1 MVRLALP
8 RCRVQS
14 GMRVIRQCAK
24 RIRDDSAFV
33 FQIDQR
39 FHSAQVRWS
48 KAMTALPSPSQNQQG
63 ASAAD
68 PSMEEILASIRR
80 IIADDQGAP
89 LTPRPSR
96 STPTPVVEITAPA
109 AAILQPPAPAP
120 APAQPAALSRMEPPR
135 LRPSQDP
142 FTTAKLR
149 EPMAVIEPPVRAFG
163 EGGVLGERVARLESE
178 PLRSRPVLRH
188 MFEPPAEAAI
198 GVAAASPQ
206 ASQDMAEIS
215 EERAASVGVEALL
228 SPLTRAS
235 VTSAFDA
242 LTVSMTVQNSSMV
255 EDAVRDMLR
264 PMLKDWLDNNL
275 PTIVE
280 RLVRTEIER
289 VARGGRS

>member
-1 MVRLALP
+1 
-8 RCRVQS
+8 
-14 GMRVIRQCAK
+14 
-24 RIRDDSAFV
+24 
-33 FQIDQR
+33 
-39 FHSAQVRWS
+39 
-48 KAMTALPSPSQNQQG
+48 MTALPSPSQNQQG

-80 IIADDQGAP
+80 IIADDHGAP

-96 STPTPVVEITAPA
+96 SAPTPVAESTAPA
-109 AAILQPPAPAP
+109 VAILQPSTVLQPPAVL
-120 APAQPAALSRMEPPR
+120 QPAAPSRMEPPR
-135 LRPSQDP
+135 LRPSQEP
-142 FTTAKLR
+142 FTAPRAR
-149 EPMAVIEPPVRAFG
+149 EPMSVIEPPVRAFG

-188 MFEPPAEAAI
+188 MFDQPAEPAPDVVAQVAPPAHDMSDQSEEK
-198 GVAAASPQ
+198 ASP
-206 ASQDMAEIS
+206 
-215 EERAASVGVEALL
+215 VGVDALL

-242 LTVSMTVQNSSMV
+242 LTVSMSVQNSSMV

>member
-1 MVRLALP
+1 
-8 RCRVQS
+8 
-14 GMRVIRQCAK
+14 
-24 RIRDDSAFV
+24 
-33 FQIDQR
+33 
-39 FHSAQVRWS
+39 
-48 KAMTALPSPSQNQQG
+48 MTALPSPSQNQQG

-80 IIADDQGAP
+80 IIADDHGAP

-96 STPTPVVEITAPA
+96 SAPTPVAEITPPVASVQAPA
-109 AAILQPPAPAP
+109 V
-120 APAQPAALSRMEPPR
+120 SRMEPPR
-135 LRPSQDP
+135 LRASQDP
-142 FTTAKLR
+142 LTPAKSR
-149 EPMAVIEPPVRAFG
+149 EPMAVIEPPVRNFG
-163 EGGVLGERVARLESE
+163 EGGALGERVARLESE
-178 PLRSRPVLRH
+178 PLRARPVLRH
-188 MFEPPAEAAI
+188 MFDQPAEPAPEVTPVPAPNAVLQEKSDVADDNAA
-198 GVAAASPQ
+198 P
-206 ASQDMAEIS
+206 
-215 EERAASVGVEALL
+215 VGLEGLL

-242 LTVSMTVQNSSMV
+242 LTVSMSVQNSSMV

>member
-1 MVRLALP
+1 
-8 RCRVQS
+8 
-14 GMRVIRQCAK
+14 
-24 RIRDDSAFV
+24 
-33 FQIDQR
+33 
-39 FHSAQVRWS
+39 
-48 KAMTALPSPSQNQQG
+48 MTALPSPSQNQQD

-109 AAILQPPAPAP
+109 SAVLQPLAPPPAQPPAQPA
-120 APAQPAALSRMEPPR
+120 AQPAALSRMEPPR
-135 LRPSQDP
+135 LRPSHDP
-142 FTTAKLR
+142 FATAKLR

-188 MFEPPAEAAI
+188 MFEPPAEAAME
-198 GVAAASPQ
+198 VAADSPPASH
-206 ASQDMAEIS
+206 DMADIS
-215 EERAASVGVEALL
+215 EEKAASVGVEALL

>member
-1 MVRLALP
+1 
-8 RCRVQS
+8 
-14 GMRVIRQCAK
+14 
-24 RIRDDSAFV
+24 
-33 FQIDQR
+33 
-39 FHSAQVRWS
+39 
-48 KAMTALPSPSQNQQG
+48 MTALPSPLQNQQG

-80 IIADDQGAP
+80 IIADDHGAP
-89 LTPRPSR
+89 LTPRPPR
-96 STPTPVVEITAPA
+96 SAPSAVVDITAPTA
-109 AAILQPPAPAP
+109 APA
-120 APAQPAALSRMEPPR
+120 AQPAAVAVQPVVHQPPAATRMEPPR
-135 LRPSQDP
+135 LRPSQDT
-142 FTTAKLR
+142 FTSARTR
-149 EPMAVIEPPVRAFG
+149 DSMSVIEPPVRAFG

-178 PLRSRPVLRH
+178 PVRSRPVLRH
-188 MFEPPAEAAI
+188 MFDQPAEPAPEPVAEAPSAPHNVSNAADEK
-198 GVAAASPQ
+198 AAS
-206 ASQDMAEIS
+206 A
-215 EERAASVGVEALL
+215 GVDALL

-242 LTVSMTVQNSSMV
+242 LTVSMSVQNSSMV